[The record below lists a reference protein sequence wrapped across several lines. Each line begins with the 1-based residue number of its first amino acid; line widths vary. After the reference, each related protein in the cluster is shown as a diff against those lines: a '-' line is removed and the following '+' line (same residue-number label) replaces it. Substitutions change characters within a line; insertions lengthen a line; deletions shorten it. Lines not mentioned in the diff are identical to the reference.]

1 MKYIPNILE
10 KNERSEHMFDL
21 LSKLLKERIILLS
34 GDIDDQSACLT
45 IAQLLYLS
53 ALSKDPIKM
62 YINSPGGSVYAGLA
76 IYDTMQ
82 TIDCEVHTLCM
93 GMAASMAAVL
103 LAGGTTGKRSA
114 LVHSEVMI
122 HQPLGGINGQASD
135 MEIAANHIIKMRKK
149 LNQILSKHTGVEFDK
164 IVLDCDRDFF
174 MDASEALEYGIIDK
188 VI

>member
-1 MKYIPNILE
+1 MQYIPNIIE

-21 LSKLLKERIILLS
+21 LSKLLKERIILLC
-34 GDIDDQSACLT
+34 GEIDDGSAALIT
-45 IAQLLYLS
+45 AQLLYLS
-53 ALSKDPIKM
+53 SLSKDPIKM

-93 GMAASMAAVL
+93 GIAASMAAVL
-103 LAGGTTGKRSA
+103 LAGGSDGNRSA

-135 MEIAANHIIKMRKK
+135 MEIAANHIIKTKKK
-149 LNQILSKHTGVEFDK
+149 LNMILSKHTNQTYDK
-164 IVLDCDRDFF
+164 IASDCDRDFF
-174 MDASEALEYGIIDK
+174 MDANEALQYGIIDK

>member
-21 LSKLLKERIILLS
+21 LSKLMKERIILLC
-34 GDIDDQSACLT
+34 GEIDDQSASLI
-45 IAQLLYLS
+45 IAQILYLS
-53 ALSKDPIKM
+53 SLSKEPIKM

-82 TIDCEVHTLCM
+82 VVECEIHTLCM
-93 GMAASMAAVL
+93 GIAASMAAVL
-103 LAGGTTGKRSA
+103 LAGGAKGNRSA

-135 MEIAANHIIKMRKK
+135 MEIAANHIIKMKKK
-149 LNQILSKHTGVEFDK
+149 LNNILSKHTGINLDK
-164 IVLDCDRDFF
+164 IATDCDRDFF
-174 MDASEALEYGIIDK
+174 MDVNEALEYGIIDK
-188 VI
+188 II